1 MGSVVKL
8 VAFAVVAVLAAI
20 AANNARDLAYQV
32 NAVTVLLAAAGF
44 FIYTI
49 RTMGRPAMPATGYM
63 DDVIRAGVIATAFW
77 GLAGFLAGVY
87 IAFQL
92 AFPELNLGFSFT
104 SFGRLRPLHTSAMIF
119 SFGGNAL
126 LCTSFYIV
134 QRTCAARLWGGNLA
148 WFVFWGYQLVI
159 VLAAASY
166 LLGGS
171 QGKEYAEPAWHIDL
185 WLTVV

>member
-1 MGSVVKL
+1 MDSVVKL

-49 RTMGRPAMPATGYM
+49 RTMGRPAVSATGYM

-77 GLAGFLAGVY
+77 G
-87 IAFQL
+87 
-92 AFPELNLGFSFT
+92 
-104 SFGRLRPLHTSAMIF
+104 
-119 SFGGNAL
+119 
-126 LCTSFYIV
+126 
-134 QRTCAARLWGGNLA
+134 
-148 WFVFWGYQLVI
+148 YQLVI
-159 VLAAASY
+159 VLAATSY

-185 WLTVV
+185 